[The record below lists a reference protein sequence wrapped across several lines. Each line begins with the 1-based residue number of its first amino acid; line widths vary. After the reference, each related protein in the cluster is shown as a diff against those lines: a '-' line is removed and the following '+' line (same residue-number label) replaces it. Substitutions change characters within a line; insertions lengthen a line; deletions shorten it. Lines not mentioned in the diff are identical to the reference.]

1 MTLVTMQNYGVNY
14 LFLFVLISDKPSPPR
29 GPASVEWKSDGSM
42 ELLWN
47 IPETDGGAVISQYI
61 VERREV
67 GKKSWKQVS
76 TGQNSGGRV
85 FMAKSVILRTDSYG

>member
-1 MTLVTMQNYGVNY
+1 M
-14 LFLFVLISDKPSPPR
+14 
-29 GPASVEWKSDGSM
+29 EWKSDGSM

-47 IPETDGGAVISQYI
+47 IPETDGGAAISQYI

-76 TGQNSGGRV
+76 TGQNSGGRGG
-85 FMAKSVILRTDSYG
+85 FMGKLNVGQNW

>member
-1 MTLVTMQNYGVNY
+1 
-14 LFLFVLISDKPSPPR
+14 
-29 GPASVEWKSDGSM
+29 M

-67 GKKSWKQVS
+67 GKKSWKQVNMRLKQEES
-76 TGQNSGGRV
+76 
-85 FMAKSVILRTDSYG
+85 